1 MNKEIKAIIN
11 DTNDRKLELLKK
23 ELKIENDSSLIN
35 FLIDSFYMV
44 PGTEIGNVT
53 MIDKEYLTYLEKQD
67 NQLTYLEIKGVDNWG
82 ECSKYQFDEEYCEE
96 NDLEYEG

>member
-1 MNKEIKAIIN
+1 MNNEIKVIIN

-35 FLIDSFYMV
+35 FLIDRL
-44 PGTEIGNVT
+44 
-53 MIDKEYLTYLEKQD
+53 LTYLEM
-67 NQLTYLEIKGVDNWG
+67 KGVDNWG
-82 ECSKYQFDEEYCEE
+82 EYSKYQFDEEYCEE